1 MMRTL
6 SLFALGVLASS
17 AAFGAPR
24 PETTTYVDGNLKDVS
39 PNTGGT
45 LQFAEDKTM
54 YFNTGVVSI
63 PVPYASITKAELGA
77 TKTHSHDVPLYKVW
91 ALHKRL
97 TEKTQTQYLTVGFKN
112 AEGEDQSMTLELAQ
126 SVAPDVLST
135 IQNRSGL
142 RLARS
147 KSAADPNA
155 WWGDEFWKTA
165 RNADKWNKTVADNA
179 H

>member
-6 SLFALGVLASS
+6 SLL
-17 AAFGAPR
+17 AFGIVACGAVFGSPR
-24 PETTTYVDGNLKDVS
+24 PEATTYVDGNLKDVS

-45 LQFAEDKTM
+45 LQFTEDKTM

-77 TKTHSHDVPLYKVW
+77 TKTHAHEVPLYKVW

-112 AEGEDQSMTLELAQ
+112 AEGEDQTMTLELARAI
-126 SVAPDVLST
+126 APEVLST

-142 RLARS
+142 TLARS
-147 KSAADPNA
+147 KSSAGPNA
-155 WWGDEFWKTA
+155 WWGDEFWKTS
-165 RNADKWNKTVADNA
+165 RNADKWNQTVA
-179 H
+179 